1 MKLRKVAI
9 KNFRGYSEQIEFSVN
24 DITALIGKNDIGK
37 STILDALDTFLTL
50 QSLILVT
57 ETYIAVMKQLKSHV
71 LLAIFQSK

>member
-9 KNFRGYSEQIEFSVN
+9 KNFRGYSERIEFSVN